1 MPSNKSCPGA
11 PSHLGLA
18 DPLWHPYP
26 PLRDRS
32 SDCPCLGICH
42 QPSHVARICEIEF
55 TLHRSYSFISCL
67 ILGGWYHSTTL
78 SSNGQCPFTTK
89 PVIPSSFLPSTWI
102 EKYHLFEDIWKFPF
116 PLSETLLCWRCQ
128 VWSGLSTSNH
138 HRHHCLQH
146 RDDHPHHHYHDY
158 NLQLF
163 TPPPG
168 TGRSYWWFTT
178 RSRLSLVFFTFTSGW
193 WQGVFFW
200 WWARL
205 EYGITRRTFVNVY
218 ILPSLSIPC

>member
-1 MPSNKSCPGA
+1 MALPPVLQHVQLFTMPSNKSCPGA

-67 ILGGWYHSTTL
+67 ILGGWYLSTIL

-146 RDDHPHHHYHDY
+146 QDDHPHHHYHY
-158 NLQLF
+158 YKL
-163 TPPPG
+163 
-168 TGRSYWWFTT
+168 
-178 RSRLSLVFFTFTSGW
+178 
-193 WQGVFFW
+193 
-200 WWARL
+200 
-205 EYGITRRTFVNVY
+205 
-218 ILPSLSIPC
+218 